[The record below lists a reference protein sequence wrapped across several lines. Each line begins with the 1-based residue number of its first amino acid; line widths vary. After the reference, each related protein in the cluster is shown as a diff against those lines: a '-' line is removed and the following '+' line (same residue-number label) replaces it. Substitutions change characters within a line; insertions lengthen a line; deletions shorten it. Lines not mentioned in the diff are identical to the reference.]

1 VKEYVA
7 VGVEVKVLV
16 NVGVLV
22 AVNVGVEANTLFN
35 APVTGPPVTMAT
47 CPVPCPTA

>member
-7 VGVEVKVLV
+7 VGVKVYVFV
-16 NVGVLV
+16 NVAVLV
-22 AVNVGVEANTLFN
+22 AVAVGVEANTLFN
-35 APVTGPPVTMAT
+35 APVTGPPVTMAA